1 MKTYEI
7 TYEVKVVI
15 TADNKGLALHEAY
28 ELLMSSDSGVADYVV
43 ASVQQKSINAVEM
56 ADM

>member
-15 TADNKGLALHEAY
+15 TADNKGLALNESY
-28 ELLMSSDSGVADYVV
+28 DLLMSSDSGVADYIV
-43 ASVQQKSINAVEM
+43 ASVKQRSIVSVEM

>member
-15 TADNKGLALHEAY
+15 TADNKGLALNEAY
-28 ELLMSSDSGVADYVV
+28 ELLMSSDSGVADYIV

-56 ADM
+56 ENM

>member
-15 TADNKGLALHEAY
+15 TADNKGLALNESY
-28 ELLMSSDSGVADYVV
+28 DLLMSSDSGVAEYIV

-56 ADM
+56 ENM

>member
-15 TADNKGLALHEAY
+15 TADNKGLALNESY
-28 ELLMSSDSGVADYVV
+28 DLLMSSDSGVADYIV

-56 ADM
+56 ENM